1 MQKKAIRNVCNARYN
16 EHSVPLFKLLG
27 ILPLNELAILSKSLL
42 LHSIV
47 HKYGPRILEDQWQ
60 TNGERNPNVELRNR
74 DDLYVP
80 TATSEQVSKLPVI
93 SFPKLWNSLPIEK
106 LYPNRFLFSN
116 LIKEYLWNTLV
127 PQ

>member
-1 MQKKAIRNVCNARYN
+1 MQKKAIRNVCNTRYN

-47 HKYGPRILEDQWQ
+47 HKYGPRILENQWQ

-74 DDLYVP
+74 DDLYVS

-116 LIKEYLWNTLV
+116 LLKEYLWNTLV